1 MGHRNGRR
9 LRAPAEG
16 SNVARLVDVE
26 PNPAMAAWLVAR
38 RARIERAMGDAMGPA
53 APRASGPEAETLRR
67 FRSFTGIALHRGEV
81 RAPALDGLQLNER
94 RMGAL
99 LDAWL
104 DAAVAEAGPDG
115 DEVRRRLGP
124 LVEQFRTTLRE
135 SASGRS
141 ASGKPRAARRTV
153 VAAIDRI
160 AEGFLAVDTVTGNIA
175 DANPAAGALL
185 GTPRDALL
193 GVEIDAFLPE
203 SERGAWQARL
213 DAMAESGEQVRF
225 ETTLVDVSGVPLP
238 VEVGFTAYP
247 TRGRTLA
254 LALCR
259 PTASPIERGAAR
271 AASPTQPVAPADAGG
286 HGFVRLSDGK
296 PIPRRENGVRRGAG
310 RRNPTDAATPR
321 PTPPR

>member
-1 MGHRNGRR
+1 MAGG
-9 LRAPAEG
+9 LKALWPAER

-26 PNPAMAAWLVAR
+26 PNPALAAWLVAQT
-38 RARIERAMGDAMGPA
+38 ARIEGVMHDAMGPA

-104 DAAVAEAGPDG
+104 DAAVAQAGPDG
-115 DEVRRRLGP
+115 DEVRQRLGP
-124 LVEQFRTTLRE
+124 LVEQFRATLRQ

-160 AEGFLAVDTVTGNIA
+160 ADGFLAVDTVTGAIA

-185 GTPRDALL
+185 GTRRDALL

-203 SERGAWQARL
+203 AERGAWQARL

-225 ETTLVDVSGVPLP
+225 ETTLIDVSGASLP

-259 PTASPIERGAAR
+259 PCASPVERN
-271 AASPTQPVAPADAGG
+271 ASPGSTAVRPSAPAHEAGR
-286 HGFVRLSDGK
+286 GFVRLSDGK
-296 PIPRRENGVRRGAG
+296 PIPRRDNGLRRGGG
-310 RRNPTDAATPR
+310 RRSPTGASTPR
-321 PTPPR
+321 PTLPR